1 MKNFDVVKD
10 GEKEDRVL
18 FEEKILEI
26 VRELEEELSST
37 VSVEYAV
44 TRSFGMSLAPVNS
57 DILKLQIAFILILSY
72 ATFMLSKGGE
82 GCVRSRV
89 FISDGSCVHRVGH
102 RFQLSCAHT
111 LVSSFRR

>member
-10 GEKEDRVL
+10 GEKEDKRGEA

-44 TRSFGMSLAPVNS
+44 TRSFG
-57 DILKLQIAFILILSY
+57 DEY
-72 ATFMLSKGGE
+72 
-82 GCVRSRV
+82 SR
-89 FISDGSCVHRVGH
+89 D
-102 RFQLSCAHT
+102 
-111 LVSSFRR
+111 